1 MLRLGEPLS
10 VDDDL
15 LLLENLDNIVLGIV
29 NGVLG
34 DLFSI
39 ELSNIDVME

>member
-15 LLLENLDNIVLGIV
+15 LLLENFDNIVLGIV

>member
-39 ELSNIDVME
+39 EFSNIDVME